1 MARGLYLRTNAG
13 VLGALPMTTALGGR
27 EHLRW
32 PHRVMTATAMPA
44 ATVVSRALTLV

>member
-32 PHRVMTATAMPA
+32 PHRLMT